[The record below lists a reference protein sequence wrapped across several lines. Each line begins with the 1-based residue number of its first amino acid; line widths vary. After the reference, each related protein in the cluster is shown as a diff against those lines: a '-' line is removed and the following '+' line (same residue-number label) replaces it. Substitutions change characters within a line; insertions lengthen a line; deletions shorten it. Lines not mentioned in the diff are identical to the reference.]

1 MKLAVSNIAWEEN
14 LDEIIFDKMEQ
25 HGFQSLEIAPTRI
38 LPKSPYDHLE
48 KAVAF
53 QKKLQQDYGF
63 SICSMQSIWFG
74 RTESLFG
81 SELEREALLSY
92 TKKAIDF
99 SSAIRCK
106 NLVFGCPKNR
116 CIPPKVDIKIAISF
130 FREIA
135 AYAKNK
141 ECVIGI
147 EPNPPIYNTNFINTT
162 SEALNLIKKVD
173 SPNFLLNLDLGAMI
187 ENGES
192 IESLRDVVPLI
203 SHVHISEPFLKTI
216 QPRPLHKG
224 LKHILESNGYLGC
237 VSIEMGKS
245 EGIEQL
251 IKTIEYVAATFG
263 S

>member
-14 LDEIIFDKMEQ
+14 LDEIIFDKMAQ
-25 HGFQSLEIAPTRI
+25 RGFRSLEIAPTRI
-38 LPKSPYDHLE
+38 LPNSPYDQLE
-48 KAVAF
+48 KAVSF

-81 SELEREALLSY
+81 SPSARDALLSY

-99 SSAIRCK
+99 AHAIHCR

-116 CIPPKVDIKIAISF
+116 SIPPNGDINIAISF

-135 AYAKNK
+135 AYAGSKN
-141 ECVIGI
+141 CVIGL

-162 SEALNLIKKVD
+162 LEALDLIKKIN
-173 SPNFLLNLDLGAMI
+173 SPNFLLNLDLGTMI
-187 ENGES
+187 ENDEK
-192 IESLRDVVPLI
+192 IEILQDAVPLI
-203 SHVHISEPFLKTI
+203 SHIHISEPFLRTV
-216 QPRPLHKG
+216 QPRSLHQE
-224 LKHILESNGYLGC
+224 LKQLLENNNYRGY

-245 EGIEQL
+245 EGAEQL
-251 IKTIEYVAATFG
+251 IKTIEYVAAAFG
-263 S
+263 P